1 MIGGPKHISGF
12 SAVYQGK
19 LYIVINYCTA
29 FGFDVLGNVEDISI
43 GGVVPTST
51 VYSFEKVQIEYAN
64 YTEPAC
70 TLL

>member
-43 GGVVPTST
+43 GGVINAAAGCEDKEILE
-51 VYSFEKVQIEYAN
+51 F
-64 YTEPAC
+64 
-70 TLL
+70 